1 MRLSKTSKLSII
13 NCAFYPLCSRVRGME
28 DPSVLSFDE
37 FSAIRNRERGPGAG
51 KGPSSS
57 SAMKQ
62 TIIKE
67 EVKKEVTFDGKN
79 KNPAADNDD
88 GSSQNGKASF
98 SSKQKRSGG
107 LLLSIGDFMEMHETQ
122 MFCIILILLDS
133 YSGYLLSILQSVIG
147 DLESNDAKI
156 VLENIIP
163 MMKNF
168 TAFTQIYF
176 IVELVMIFLSF
187 GLSVLGHLGYTVDFV
202 ILATQF
208 YADLVAAGRESRV
221 LNVFRL
227 WRTYRLLISL
237 VNIEKEAH
245 DETKAQVEE
254 LDAANRKIEM
264 EKSNIEEDL
273 KREKE
278 ARTSVEAMLADYKEE
293 VDTLNEALKI
303 AARDIAE
310 VGEADDD
317 LFLTDD
323 ELEGADESGGGDAES
338 KVSGGSM
345 KSKAS
350 SQGPITF
357 VVNSDGT
364 FDQR

>member
-1 MRLSKTSKLSII
+1 MD
-13 NCAFYPLCSRVRGME
+13 
-28 DPSVLSFDE
+28 DPNVLSFDE
-37 FSAIRNRERGPGAG
+37 FSAIRNRERGVGIG

-57 SAMKQ
+57 GALKQ
-62 TIIKE
+62 ATIKE

-79 KNPAADNDD
+79 KKQVRSTNE
-88 GSSQNGKASF
+88 GSQNAKTSF
-98 SSKQKRSGG
+98 ETRPNRGG

-122 MFCIILILLDS
+122 FFCIILILLDS
-133 YSGYLLSILQSVIG
+133 FFGYLLAILQAMMV
-147 DLESNDAKI
+147 DLERDDARLL
-156 VLENIIP
+156 LETVIP
-163 MMKNF
+163 LIKNF

-176 IVELVMIFLSF
+176 IVELVMILLSF

-202 ILATQF
+202 ILAAQF
-208 YADLVAAGRESRV
+208 YADLIGPGRENRV
-221 LNVFRL
+221 LNIFRL
-227 WRTYRLLISL
+227 WRTYRLLVSL

-245 DETKAQVEE
+245 DESKALLEE
-254 LDAANRKIEM
+254 IESANRKLEM
-264 EKSNIEEDL
+264 EKSNIEEDF

-278 ARTSVEAMLADYKEE
+278 ARRSVEAMLSDYKEE

-323 ELEGADESGGGDAES
+323 ELEGADADGSGGGDTAS
-338 KVSGGSM
+338 KMSANSA

>member
-1 MRLSKTSKLSII
+1 MD
-13 NCAFYPLCSRVRGME
+13 

-37 FSAIRNRERGPGAG
+37 FSAIRNRERGYGAG
-51 KGPSSS
+51 KGPSST

-62 TIIKE
+62 TTLKE
-67 EVKKEVTFDGKN
+67 EVKKEVSFDGKD
-79 KNPAADNDD
+79 KNQTTGEDRKI
-88 GSSQNGKASF
+88 SQNANL
-98 SSKQKRSGG
+98 SSKPKPSGSN

-122 MFCIILILLDS
+122 FFCIILILLDS
-133 YSGYLLSILQSVIG
+133 YFGYLLSILQSSIA
-147 DLESNDAKI
+147 DLDTIDAKI
-156 VLENIIP
+156 VVENIIP
-163 MMKNF
+163 LMKNF

-176 IVELVMIFLSF
+176 IVELVVIFLSF
-187 GLSVLGHLGYTVDFV
+187 GLSVLGHMGYTVDFV
-202 ILATQF
+202 ILAAQF
-208 YADLVAAGRESRV
+208 YADLLTPGRESRV
-221 LNVFRL
+221 LNIFRL
-227 WRTYRLLISL
+227 WRTYRLLVSL
-237 VNIEKEAH
+237 INIEKEAH
-245 DETKAQVEE
+245 DDTKTQLEAIESE
-254 LDAANRKIEM
+254 NRRIEM
-264 EKSNIEEDL
+264 EKSNVEEDL

-323 ELEGADESGGGDAES
+323 ELDGADGSGGGGDAES
-338 KVSGGSM
+338 KVSGASL
-345 KSKAS
+345 KSKSS
-350 SQGPITF
+350 SQGPVTF

>member
-1 MRLSKTSKLSII
+1 MGHRS
-13 NCAFYPLCSRVRGME
+13 LCDTRMD

-37 FSAIRNRERGPGAG
+37 FSAIRNRERGAGAG

-57 SAMKQ
+57 STMKQ
-62 TIIKE
+62 TTIKE
-67 EVKKEVTFDGKN
+67 EVRKEVTFDGNEK
-79 KNPAADNDD
+79 PVARGDNE
-88 GSSQNGKASF
+88 SSQYART
-98 SSKQKRSGG
+98 SSTSRLKGGGG

-122 MFCIILILLDS
+122 MFCIVLILLDS
-133 YSGYLLSILQSVIG
+133 YSGYLLSILQSVVV

-163 MMKNF
+163 MIKNF

-187 GLSVLGHLGYTVDFV
+187 GLTVLGHLGYTLDFV

-208 YADLVAAGRESRV
+208 YADLVAPSRESRV

-227 WRTYRLLISL
+227 WRTYRLLVSL

-245 DETKAQVEE
+245 EETKTQVEE
-254 LDAANRKIEM
+254 LEAANRRIEM
-264 EKSNIEEDL
+264 EKSNVEEDF

-323 ELEGADESGGGDAES
+323 ELEGADESGGGSGDAES
-338 KVSGGSM
+338 KISGGSM

-350 SQGPITF
+350 SRDPITF